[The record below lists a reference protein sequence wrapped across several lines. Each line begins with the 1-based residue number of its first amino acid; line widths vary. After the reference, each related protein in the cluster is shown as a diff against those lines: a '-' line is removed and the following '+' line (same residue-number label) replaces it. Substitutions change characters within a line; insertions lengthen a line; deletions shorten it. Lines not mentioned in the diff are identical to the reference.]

1 MDILFGRIQ
10 VKFPLAITLLNPSEP
25 PENVLPLSLR
35 EDPLMTKHE
44 GMSAASMEVIRDQPL
59 ITRRN
64 TSDVTTREEVDDL
77 LRR

>member
-10 VKFPLAITLLNPSEP
+10 MKFPLAIKRPNLSEP
-25 PENVLPLSLR
+25 PENVPPLSLR

-44 GMSAASMEVIRDQPL
+44 GMSAASTKVIRDQPL

-77 LRR
+77 FRR

>member
-10 VKFPLAITLLNPSEP
+10 VKFSLAIKRLDLSEP
-25 PENVLPLSLR
+25 PENILPLSLR

-44 GMSAASMEVIRDQPL
+44 GMSAASTEVIRNQPL

-77 LRR
+77 FRR

>member
-1 MDILFGRIQ
+1 
-10 VKFPLAITLLNPSEP
+10 
-25 PENVLPLSLR
+25 
-35 EDPLMTKHE
+35 
-44 GMSAASMEVIRDQPL
+44 MSAASTEVIRDQPL